1 MLTDKSDLLSYQ
13 RDLYKNKNKLLN
25 QFYEEIPSYD
35 FYRYIFPVGT
45 FERKGHFEDN
55 KPNGIAVSIEKTFN
69 ENAIAVEVKRN
80 GKGKRYTITDGLEE
94 LNEICNS
101 EFTIMS
107 PISYFGKKRSGKN
120 ARYLYALVFDLD
132 GVGMPQ
138 LRDVLHQM
146 DKDILPKATF
156 VVNSGTGLHLYYVL
170 EEPVPMYPQN
180 QLYMKELKYALT
192 RQIWNKFTS
201 TIKEPQMQGIMQGF
215 RVIGT
220 CSKLGKDY
228 PVVAFSV
235 GDRISLDELLR
246 FIPASNGE
254 QQYVKSIM
262 MKSRLTIEEAKE
274 KYPEW
279 YEKRIIRKERR
290 GRWTIKRDLYDWWL
304 NRIRSEIKVGHRFY
318 GIMTLAIY
326 AKKCC
331 VPFEDLQRDAFTLLD
346 IYDDMSIEDINR
358 FTEDDIQCALE
369 MYNEDYVTFPRDDI
383 AKLSGLQIEKNKR
396 NFLKQK
402 EHLQIARAVRDVKV
416 KLNGKDD
423 WRDGNGRKS
432 KKNVILEFIRN
443 NPNVTKKAAIARG
456 AGVDRNT
463 VMKYYDEIVAELQQ
477 ERLRAERK
485 DQLECNGHIS
495 VKVTPSQE
503 LSDYL
508 TNQLANKN
516 NI

>member
-1 MLTDKSDLLSYQ
+1 MLSDRSDLLQQQRLLYQ
-13 RDLYKNKNKLLN
+13 EKNMLLN
-25 QFYEEIPSYD
+25 QFYEQIEPYD
-35 FYRYIFPVGT
+35 FYRYIFPAGA
-45 FERKGHFEDN
+45 FERKGHYEDN
-55 KPNGIAVSIEKTFN
+55 KPNAIAVTIEKKYK
-69 ENAIAVEVKRN
+69 ENGIAVEVKRN
-80 GKGKRYTITDGLEE
+80 GKGKRYTITDELEE
-94 LNEICNS
+94 LNEINGS

-107 PISYFGKKRSGKN
+107 PISYYGKQRNAKN

-146 DKDILPKATF
+146 DRDILPKATF

-170 EEPVPMYPQN
+170 DEPVPMYPQN

-220 CSKLGKDY
+220 CTKLGKEY
-228 PVVAFSV
+228 PVVAFSH
-235 GDRISLDELLR
+235 GDRISLSELLS
-246 FIPASNGE
+246 FIPASSGE
-254 QQYVKSIM
+254 REHVKSIM
-262 MKSRLTIEEAKE
+262 MKSRLSIEEAKE
-274 KYPEW
+274 KYPDW
-279 YEKRIIRKERR
+279 YEKRIVRKERR

-304 NRIRSEIKVGHRFY
+304 NRIRDEITVGHRFY

-331 VPFEDLQRDAFTLLD
+331 IEEGELMKDAYSLLE
-346 IYDDMSIEDINR
+346 IYDDMSVEDINR

-383 AKLSGLQIEKNKR
+383 AKLSGLNIEKNKR
-396 NFLKQK
+396 NGRKQE
-402 EHLQIARAVRDVKV
+402 EHLKRCRIIQMASDEVD
-416 KLNGKDD
+416 GTD
-423 WRDGNGRKS
+423 WRAGNGRKS
-432 KKNVILEFIRN
+432 KKNIIYAFMKE
-443 NPNVTKKAAIARG
+443 NPDITKKAAIARG

-463 VMKYYDEIVAELQQ
+463 VIKYYDDIVAELQQ
-477 ERLRAERK
+477 ERLRSERME
-485 DQLECNGHIS
+485 QLERDGNIS
-495 VKVTPSQE
+495 VKISPSQE
-503 LSDYL
+503 LSDYIIGEL
-508 TNQLANKN
+508 KNKN